1 MMVPLR
7 RPEGGATARSSQVDL
22 SQNLPPLDW
31 FYWDAGEE
39 DFIKKLSQITLN
51 IN

>member
-7 RPEGGATARSSQVDL
+7 RPEGGATARSSQVD
-22 SQNLPPLDW
+22 LPPLDW